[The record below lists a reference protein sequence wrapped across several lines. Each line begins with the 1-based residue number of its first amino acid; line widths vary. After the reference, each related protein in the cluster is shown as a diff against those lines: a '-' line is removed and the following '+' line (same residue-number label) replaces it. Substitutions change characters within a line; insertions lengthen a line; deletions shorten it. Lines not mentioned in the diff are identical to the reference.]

1 MQLKMCTIKEM
12 KELSNDLENK
22 AIDYYISK
30 FPLRLDI
37 TSAKM
42 LKIYIDINDDDTDV
56 EAICKL
62 LKNNW
67 IALIC
72 VDLSD
77 LDPEPDGFLSVNTNL
92 IEKCKYKI
100 NIFTNIIK
108 ETLVDTSTYF
118 KILDNEIIYNNEE
131 INKYQLYLAQFNNG
145 LIIQ

>member
-1 MQLKMCTIKEM
+1 MCTIKEM

-77 LDPEPDGFLSVNTNL
+77 LDPEPDGFLCLNTNL

>member
-1 MQLKMCTIKEM
+1 MCTIKEM